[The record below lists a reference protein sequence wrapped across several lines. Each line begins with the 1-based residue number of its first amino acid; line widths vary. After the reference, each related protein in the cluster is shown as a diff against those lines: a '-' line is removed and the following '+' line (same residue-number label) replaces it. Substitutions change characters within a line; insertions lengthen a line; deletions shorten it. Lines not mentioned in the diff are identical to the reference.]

1 MGRRLGI
8 STPVISERGAMPIKI
23 VLDNGPELTS
33 RALGQW
39 AYWRG
44 VRLRSIRSV
53 KACPERSHRE
63 LQRAFPSRLV
73 AGESSA

>member
-1 MGRRLGI
+1 MCRRLGI
-8 STPVISERGAMPIKI
+8 STPVISERGAMPMKI

-33 RALGQW
+33 RPLGQW

-44 VRLRSIRSV
+44 IRLRFTRSV
-53 KACPERSHRE
+53 KACPERLHRE
-63 LQRAFPSRLV
+63 RQGAFPSRLV